1 MWLCFVLCTLQLTNK
16 HEVAQSIMQHEA
28 LFKISKLL
36 DQFKDGLNQA
46 KMLKIIQNFPEQ
58 FSPLFVF
65 EGSVTA
71 DNVISAL
78 CTSDRDTITVGFL
91 HQYIRALSEKGN
103 VIEH

>member
-1 MWLCFVLCTLQLTNK
+1 
-16 HEVAQSIMQHEA
+16 MQHEA

-46 KMLKIIQNFPEQ
+46 KMLKIIQNFPER
-58 FSPLFVF
+58 FSPLFIC

-91 HQYIRALSEKGN
+91 HQYIRALSEKG
-103 VIEH
+103 IIYIYSILRGRIKGQKCTLFSIKYC